1 MQKFYYA
8 RSICTATFGL
18 LLTLGSPLNSY
29 AQTASSPVHPAQSQ
43 PASVPQ
49 QPGMLPNFVPLVKQ
63 HGNAVV
69 NISTTRTL
77 RSASVDLPIPEG
89 DPMYEFFR
97 RFMPPPSQAE
107 RQVGGVGSG
116 FIINNDGYILTNAHV
131 VAESDE
137 VSVTLTDKREF
148 KAKVLGVDEYTDV
161 ALIKIEAGKLPTVM
175 IGNPD
180 LLEPGEWVAAIGA
193 PFGFS
198 NSVTAGIVSAKG
210 RMFPGESYVPFIQ
223 TDVAVNPG
231 NSGGP
236 LFNMRGEVIGIN
248 SMIYSRTGGFMG
260 LSFAIPIT
268 LAMEIA
274 KQLQESGKV
283 TRSRIGVQVQEVT
296 RELAS
301 SFGLTEP
308 RGALVARVEQGGP
321 AERGGVKPGDILLAI
336 EKQQVKNSGDLVR
349 SIAGVKPGATI
360 SAEVWRNGKTIPLKI
375 TTAELISSAA
385 ARAGSNTAKAAA
397 AAGLALNEVPDELRR
412 NLSIDAGVLVQDA
425 QGPAARAG
433 IRPGDVIQSVNYAP
447 VTSVPQLESQLA
459 EHSGKTVALL
469 VRRGPDTIFV
479 PLPVPARK

>member
-1 MQKFYYA
+1 MHKFYYA
-8 RSICTATFGL
+8 RGICTTTIGL
-18 LLTLGSPLNSY
+18 LFMLASPSDSY
-29 AQTASSPVHPAQSQ
+29 AQTASSQVQSAQNQ
-43 PASVPQ
+43 PASLTQ
-49 QPGMLPNFVPLVKQ
+49 QLPMLPNFVPLVKQ

-77 RSASVDLPIPEG
+77 RSASMNLPVPED
-89 DPMYEFFR
+89 DPMYDFFR
-97 RFMPPPSQAE
+97 RFMPPPSRAE

-116 FIINNDGYILTNAHV
+116 FIINNDGFILTNAHV

-161 ALIKIEAGKLPTVM
+161 ALIKIDAGKLPTVV

-210 RMFPGESYVPFIQ
+210 RLFPGESYVPFIQ

-268 LAMEIA
+268 LAMDIA

-308 RGALVARVEQGGP
+308 RGALVSKIEQGGP
-321 AERGGVKPGDILLAI
+321 AERGGVKPGDIVLAI
-336 EKQQVKNSGDLVR
+336 DKQQVKNSGDLVR

-375 TTAELISSAA
+375 TTAELIPAAA
-385 ARAGSNTAKAAA
+385 ARAGSPTAKAAA

-412 NLSIDAGVLVQDA
+412 NLAIDAGVLVQDS

-447 VTSVPQLESQLA
+447 VTSVPELELQLA
-459 EHSGKTVALL
+459 EHAGKTVALL
-469 VRRGPDTIFV
+469 IRRGPDTIFV
-479 PLPVPARK
+479 PLPVPPRK